1 MFGTMFSGGFQMDRK
16 DLRAL
21 SRVRLSEAR
30 ALLKAGLPDGAY
42 YLAGYAVECALKACI
57 AKATQRYEFPEKKRV
72 DASYTHN
79 LEKLVETARL
89 QDEFLAAAK
98 ADPLFRK
105 YWNDVQEW
113 SEQARYDKHSEQSA
127 RALIE
132 AIGDRNHGVMKWV
145 KLYW

>member
-1 MFGTMFSGGFQMDRK
+1 MTRT
-16 DLRAL
+16 DLQTL
-21 SRVRLSEAR
+21 SATRLHEAK
-30 ALLKAGLPDGAY
+30 LLLAANASDGAY

-57 AKATQRYEFPEKKRV
+57 AKETLRYEFPEKKRV
-72 DASYTHN
+72 NASHTHD
-79 LEKLVETARL
+79 LGELVKVAEL
-89 QDEFLAAAK
+89 QDALQAAAK
-98 ADPLFRK
+98 SDPVFRQ

-113 SEQARYDKHSEQSA
+113 SEQSRYSKHSEQSA

>member
-1 MFGTMFSGGFQMDRK
+1 MDRK

-57 AKATQRYEFPEKKRV
+57 AKETRRYEFPEKKRV

-79 LEKLVETARL
+79 LKELVRVAELRDELQAAVET
-89 QDEFLAAAK
+89 
-98 ADPLFRK
+98 DPLFRR
-105 YWNDVQEW
+105 YWRLVQLW
-113 SEQARYDKHSEQSA
+113 SEQSRYGRHSPEGSQD
-127 RALIE
+127 LIE
-132 AIGDRNHGVMKWV
+132 AISDRNHGVMKWV
-145 KLYW
+145 KHYW